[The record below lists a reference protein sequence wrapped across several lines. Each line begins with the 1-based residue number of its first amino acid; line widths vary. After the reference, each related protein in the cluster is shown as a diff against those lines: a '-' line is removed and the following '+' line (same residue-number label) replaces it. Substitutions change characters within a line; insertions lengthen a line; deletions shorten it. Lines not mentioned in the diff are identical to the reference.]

1 MRTCAPWQIW
11 NDPVITDGHESL
23 PLVKGWDAA
32 AMLPGRKFD
41 RQLFEKG
48 RPGATP
54 WYGMAFQLAEVEPTC
69 TYLVW
74 SSERASKSSEAD
86 DH

>member
-1 MRTCAPWQIW
+1 M
-11 NDPVITDGHESL
+11 TDGHESL

-32 AMLPGRKFD
+32 AMLVPGRKFD

-48 RPGATP
+48 RPGAIS
-54 WYGMAFQLAEVEPTC
+54 WYSMLSDLLNSKSTC

-74 SSERASKSSEAD
+74 SSERASKSKNR
-86 DH
+86 